1 MSTCGGLKIMTV
13 RRRLNI
19 TGTALIFIT
28 TTVRNRIP
36 VFKDYKLADLV
47 VRQLKET
54 AGYYMVSIVGYVLM
68 PSHLHIMLGLRKA
81 ELSSRF
87 MQSFKIITSKKLKS
101 LLPESYLSIF
111 SCNGEFRFWTP
122 RFDELGISSKKQ
134 FDIKLNYIHNN
145 PVKAGLAKDAIE
157 YEFSSAKDWLTE
169 YSGLLPVDKE
179 FSFS

>member
-1 MSTCGGLKIMTV
+1 MAV
-13 RRRLNI
+13 RKRLNI

-28 TTVRNRIP
+28 TTVRRRIP
-36 VFKDYKLADLV
+36 VFKDHKLANLV

-54 AGYYMVSIVGYVLM
+54 ADFYMTSIVGYVLM
-68 PSHLHIMLGLRKA
+68 PSHLHVMLGFKKA

-87 MQSFKIITSKKLKS
+87 MQSFKIITSKRLKS
-101 LLPESYLSIF
+101 LLSQSYLDIF
-111 SCNGEFRFWTP
+111 SHNGEFRFWIP
-122 RFDELGISSKKQ
+122 RFDELVITSKKQ

-145 PVKAGLAKDAIE
+145 PVKAGLAKDAVE

-169 YSGLLPVDKE
+169 YSGLLAVDKE